1 MTYVVENII
10 KTKDAVQLEIII
22 NEKISN
28 LIKRDLP
35 EMRNYAIISSTA
47 Q

>member
-1 MTYVVENII
+1 MNYIVENII
-10 KTKDAVQLEIII
+10 RTKDEVQLEIII

-28 LIKRDLP
+28 LIKRDLLN
-35 EMRNYAIISSTA
+35 MRNCAIMSATA